1 MKIAPIDIAHKTF
14 ARKVMGLDTDEVSD
28 FLRDVAD
35 QMEEIIRERNA
46 LKEHIRQKEMQILE
60 YRERDD
66 SLKATITTATR
77 MSEQIRMDSER
88 EAKLIINDA
97 QQKAEMILK
106 DCRDSLKRIYQ
117 EISDLKRTRMQFEAN
132 LRSVCGAHLSMLDQS
147 HMMLPDPQINL
158 AQAAASL
165 NPGASMHAAQTAN
178 QNMNQL
184 SQQNQYNQAASA
196 RGNQN
201 QNNNNQNNQNHSQQ
215 HHHQNHQNHQNQNMA
230 ANATAHAATAGASA
244 NAGLS
249 IDSSSYG
256 AQAGFSA
263 PQVPASSVF
272 HPGDIASNGSM
283 IRRAAGV
290 PVGKA

>member
-77 MSEQIRMDSER
+77 MSEQIRVDSER

-106 DCRDSLKRIYQ
+106 DSRDSLKRIYQ

-184 SQQNQYNQAASA
+184 SQQNQYNQVANA

-201 QNNNNQNNQNHSQQ
+201 QNQNQNQNHNQPPQ
-215 HHHQNHQNHQNQNMA
+215 YQNHQNQNLS
-230 ANATAHAATAGASA
+230 ANATAHAAPAGASA
-244 NAGLS
+244 NAVLS
-249 IDSSSYG
+249 IDSNSYG
-256 AQAGFSA
+256 AQVGFSA
-263 PQVPASSVF
+263 PQVPASSAF
-272 HPGDIASNGSM
+272 NSGDISSNGSM
-283 IRRAAGV
+283 NRRSVGA